1 MARSYD
7 VNAVRKDFPCLSE
20 GRGAPIYF
28 DSACVT
34 LKPRQ
39 VVDAIVGYYN
49 EHPSCHKRA
58 VHAFGE
64 ATSRRLAEARA
75 SIRTHLNVP
84 KDGEIIFTRNTTESL
99 NLVANAFRFRQG
111 DVVLT
116 SDAEHNS
123 NLLPWQFLQKHGKV
137 AHHTFSVPVDA
148 ALADLSELE
157 RELATGKVRLVSVFH
172 TSHVT
177 GMSLPIAEITALAH
191 QHGALVL
198 LDAAQGLAH
207 HPIDVSALD
216 VDFLALSFHKA
227 FGPSG
232 MGALYGKLSLL
243 EALDPFLVG
252 GETVEDVDYRSCEL
266 SAIPGRFEAGLLNY
280 AGALGSARALE
291 YIAELGLPRLQ
302 AHELELNTYLTE
314 RLSRLGNVTLVGPPD
329 PALRGSIVNM
339 RINGMDAGELSI
351 LLDKTRNIMTRAG
364 VHCCHAWYR
373 KHELPPTL
381 RVSMSAYSTMEE
393 ATTFADTLE
402 QVLRHFT

>member
-1 MARSYD
+1 MSGSYD
-7 VNAVRKDFPCLSE
+7 VSAVRGDFACLSE

-39 VVDAIVGYYN
+39 VVEAIVSYYN

-58 VHAFGE
+58 VHKFGA
-64 ATSRRLAEARA
+64 ATSRRLDEAREA
-75 SIRTHLNVP
+75 IRRHLNAP
-84 KDGEIIFTRNTTESL
+84 KTGEIIFTRNTTESI
-99 NLVANAFRFRQG
+99 NLVANAFRFKQG

-116 SDAEHNS
+116 TDAEHNS

-137 AHHTFSVPVDA
+137 AHRTIAIPVDA
-148 ALADLSELE
+148 ALADLSELK
-157 RELATGKVRLVSVFH
+157 RELANGSVRLVSVFH

-207 HPIDVSALD
+207 HAIDVSALD

-232 MGALYGKLSLL
+232 MGALYGKTDLL
-243 EALDPFLVG
+243 ERLDPFLVG

-266 SAIPGRFEAGLLNY
+266 SAVPARFEAGLLNY
-280 AGALGSARALE
+280 AGALGSARALQ
-291 YIAELGLPRLQ
+291 YLDELGIAKVR
-302 AHELELNTYLTE
+302 AHELELNTFITE
-314 RLSRLGNVTLVGPPD
+314 RLASLSNVRVLGPPE
-329 PALRGSIVNM
+329 PAQRGSIVNLQ
-339 RINGMDAGELSI
+339 ISGMDAGELSI
-351 LLDKTRNIMTRAG
+351 LLDKTNHIMTRAG

-373 KHELPPTL
+373 KHDLPATL
-381 RVSMSAYSTMEE
+381 RVSLSAYSTLGEAKVFTDTME
-393 ATTFADTLE
+393 
-402 QVLRHFT
+402 QMLRHFT